1 MRVTIEKILHV
12 IGLPFVWLLV
22 GIIKVYQW
30 VISPLLGPRCK
41 FHPSCSQY
49 AVDSLR
55 HHGPIKGCLLSGYRL
70 CRCHPWQEGGFDPTP
85 PKGAWRPDI
94 NLDGTPRV
102 TAGNDH
108 QLTDLGV

>member
-1 MRVTIEKILHV
+1 MKQSLGRALHI

-22 GIIKVYQW
+22 GIIKVYQYC
-30 VISPLLGPRCK
+30 ISPLLGPRCR
-41 FHPSCSQY
+41 FYPSCSTY

-55 HHGPIKGCLLSGYRL
+55 HHGPIKGSLLAGYRI
-70 CRCHPWQEGGFDPTP
+70 CRCHPWQPGGLDPTP

-94 NLDGTPRV
+94 NPDGTPRNV
-102 TAGNDH
+102 VSTDH